1 MPLLLT
7 LWLACSPEPDPAPL
21 EGILGAG
28 EWEWEELEDGGEIAV
43 ILGPQ
48 GGYHLLGS
56 VRVSGIEAG
65 DADDLSNPNNPT
77 TSFYVWVDG
86 ENRTPGARYV
96 QGLDPIADPD
106 DVFSHEM
113 VGRFAILDIDSD
125 AELDGVELTFE
136 VVVEDVEGQMV
147 SDALTLWAYP
157 HPYNHLD

>member
-1 MPLLLT
+1 MG
-7 LWLACSPEPDPAPL
+7 
-21 EGILGAG
+21 GI
-28 EWEWEELEDGGEIAV
+28 GGW
-43 ILGPQ
+43 GRDCRHP
-48 GGYHLLGS
+48 GTPRGYHLLGS

-96 QGLDPIADPD
+96 QGLDPIAEPD

-136 VVVEDVEGQMV
+136 VVVEDVEGQLV
-147 SDALTLWAYP
+147 GDALTLWAYP
-157 HPYNHLD
+157 HPYNHLDLISRFHSSFHHPHIGGPRG